1 MEIPSN
7 EPWGDDHFE
16 QAVRDAA
23 YFLWENDGRP
33 SGREKE
39 YWFRA
44 LETKMRE
51 RRCDDDLT
59 VPPPPQRIAD
69 AGT

>member
-1 MEIPSN
+1 MKSQSN

-33 SGREKE
+33 GGREKE

-44 LETKMRE
+44 LEMKIRE
-51 RRCDDDLT
+51 HRADMDLK
-59 VPPPPQRIAD
+59 VPPDPPLDDHRA
-69 AGT
+69 